1 MAGWRLEFEQ
11 IYFPAQSNARMI
23 DFYGEKSKA
32 DYPVSV
38 KSGGGGKVSIGNI
51 LDALA
56 DKVKEGK
63 VNPAEQKSYKVFQTV
78 QGNGSREGIVKLHTL
93 PIQLKYPLS
102 IPILLILYVY
112 DLHTYFAPRSK

>member
-1 MAGWRLEFEQ
+1 MQLVEDIIFIIEMSGKVLR
-11 IYFPAQSNARMI
+11 IV

-93 PIQLKYPLS
+93 LIQSKFPLS
-102 IPILLILYVY
+102 MIMPPIEV
-112 DLHTYFAPRSK
+112 P

>member
-1 MAGWRLEFEQ
+1 MLQDF
-11 IYFPAQSNARMI
+11 YFI
-23 DFYGEKSKA
+23 FHDFYGEKSKA

-63 VNPAEQKSYKVFQTV
+63 VNPAEQKSYKVFQT
-78 QGNGSREGIVKLHTL
+78 QCRTCI
-93 PIQLKYPLS
+93 
-102 IPILLILYVY
+102 
-112 DLHTYFAPRSK
+112 